1 VVLNG
6 GEFRAVREDAGVA
19 VRGVSGR
26 TIQEV
31 ALDFYAQADRG
42 SVWYYG
48 EFYTAHEG
56 DVEALALA
64 VPIDSRP
71 GPPPAELRKLSRG
84 ADRIIR
90 LVGSKRRLRAS
101 RTLAGLR
108 AA

>member
-1 VVLNG
+1 
-6 GEFRAVREDAGVA
+6 
-19 VRGVSGR
+19 
-26 TIQEV
+26 
-31 ALDFYAQADRG
+31 
-42 SVWYYG
+42 
-48 EFYTAHEG
+48 
-56 DVEALALA
+56 VEALALA